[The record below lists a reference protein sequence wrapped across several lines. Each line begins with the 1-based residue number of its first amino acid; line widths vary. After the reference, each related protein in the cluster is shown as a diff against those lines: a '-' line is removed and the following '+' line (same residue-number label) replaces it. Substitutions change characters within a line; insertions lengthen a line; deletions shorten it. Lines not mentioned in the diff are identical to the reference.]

1 MDDGILFTIFTGV
14 HAGAEIRL
22 AAGEYVLGSAEDC
35 DVVLTDSSL
44 APRHLALTVAAQNV
58 RVRPLEGALSL
69 KGAPCAEAVDL
80 PEATPLLAGLV
91 CFAWVRPGQ
100 GWGDMKLP
108 SLLDALAEA
117 KASSAVAAEN
127 DPNDEPKPAPPANE
141 TPSVAAP
148 PVGVPEAKT
157 GEGEPPP
164 PRAAFFRKR
173 FLLWGLAVLLLGSLT
188 LDMLP
193 PPTAEPGASLAAL
206 TGELGAA
213 GFTALQVYENK
224 GRVFVTGLLA
234 TPEDAKKARAIAAR
248 QPYAVQ
254 LIVRDREAFIKSVQ
268 SLLAGHALF
277 PQVRLDDQGAVLR
290 GYVQDALVERAALS
304 LARGVLPYVV
314 EIRSALVTREKVEA
328 TLLAELERAGLDRA
342 VNVDWLPGV
351 IALAGPG
358 AANPALDE
366 VIRAVRA
373 ALQAPLAFQKH
384 AGQETDSPGGGQIYV
399 DEATPATPAPAVSA
413 EPEKGGPFAG
423 SLTLRSVTPLYQE
436 SGAQVS
442 GLPFITT
449 SDGGLY
455 FVGGTLPGGYTL
467 TGIYADR
474 LEFSHND
481 SLLAYKL
488 QGR

>member
-1 MDDGILFTIFTGV
+1 MEDGILFTIFTGV

-22 AAGEYVLGSAEDC
+22 VPGEYVLGSAEDC

-44 APRHLALTVAAQNV
+44 APRHLTLTVAAQSV
-58 RVRPLEGALSL
+58 RVSPLEGVLSL
-69 KGAPCAEAVDL
+69 KGAPCAEAVEL

-108 SLLDALAEA
+108 SLLDALADA
-117 KASSAVAAEN
+117 KAGSETAAEN
-127 DPNDEPKPAPPANE
+127 DQNDAQKPAPANE
-141 TPSVAAP
+141 TLSASP
-148 PVGVPEAKT
+148 PPTGAPEAQT
-157 GEGEPPP
+157 GGVKPP
-164 PRAAFFRKR
+164 PRAAFSRKR
-173 FLLWGLAVLLLGSLT
+173 VLLWGLAALLLSSLT
-188 LDMLP
+188 LDLP
-193 PPTAEPGASLAAL
+193 PLLPTDQDASFAAL
-206 TGELGAA
+206 TKELDAA

-254 LIVRDREAFIKSVQ
+254 VIVRDQETFIKSVQ

-277 PQVRLDDQGAVLR
+277 PQVRFDDQGAVLR
-290 GYVQDALVERAALS
+290 GYVQDSLVERAALS
-304 LARGVLPYVV
+304 LARGVLPYMVD
-314 EIRSALVTREKVEA
+314 IRSALVTREQVEA
-328 TLLAELERAGLDRA
+328 TLLAELKRAGLDRT
-342 VNVDWLPGV
+342 VSVDWLPGV
-351 IALAGPG
+351 IALVGPG
-358 AANPALDE
+358 AANPALDNA
-366 VIRAVRA
+366 IRAVRA

-384 AGQETDSPGGGQIYV
+384 TGQKTDGPGGGQIYV
-399 DEATPATPAPAVSA
+399 DEATPATPVPPPPIGA

-423 SLTLRSVTPLYQE
+423 GLTLRSVTSVFQE
-436 SGAQVS
+436 NGAQVS
-442 GLPFITT
+442 GLPFIIT

-467 TGIYADR
+467 TGIYEDR